1 MYNLENIQ
9 TGVKEMYKKYISLK
23 LNDSKKSIYQI
34 RYDEHGSQLEIK
46 LFSEEEVLDLSGC
59 RVKVCANQMDG
70 KSIFKT
76 CQVVSNKVGIVSL
89 DLANHFNDFDVRV
102 PCEIMLY
109 GPDEGCLGTVS
120 FYLVVPYPVVL
131 DNQEMRATDMKKL
144 TLSPKIRMIAH
155 RGLSSLAPENTLPA
169 YELAGKYGYYGA
181 ECDIHET
188 KDGVFVLL
196 HDDTL
201 KRMTNGSGKPEDY
214 SLNELKELVVN
225 GGNHVKKYPHLRIPT
240 LEEYL
245 AVCKKWKLVPVIEIK
260 EIEPKSVARLLEIL
274 AKWGNLQYVVIISFS
289 KEIVTEVRK
298 LNRQVNVQ
306 WLAEMTIENIDYCA
320 RYNMDIDCYWK
331 QVSKDL
337 VNYAHSKG
345 VVVNVWTVDF
355 GEEMQ
360 RLIDMGIDYISTNV
374 LLYNQGLHSSGKIKS
389 YLFDHRVNYV
399 TCLHSSIDNQ
409 GENEWTWSETSRILE
424 IRGNHEAKKMLQ
436 IKLPG
441 LNAGDVVSVSFFYR
455 NISGDEVRAGLEY
468 IEMDDAKTIE
478 RSIKTKAMNDWG
490 YVDCQFIVMNEV
502 SGNKDYY
509 NVLIGSWSMSNSHF
523 MLRDVRLRI
532 DYM

>member
-1 MYNLENIQ
+1 
-9 TGVKEMYKKYISLK
+9 MYKKYVRLK
-23 LNDSKKSIYQI
+23 LNESKKTICRI
-34 RYDEHGSQLEIK
+34 RYDEYGSQVEVK
-46 LFSEEEVLDLSGC
+46 LFSEEEEVLDLSGY
-59 RVKVCANQMDG
+59 RVKVCANQTNG
-70 KSIFKT
+70 KSVFNR
-76 CQVVSNKVGIVSL
+76 CEVVSNKVGSVSL
-89 DLANHFNDFDVRV
+89 NLTNYLSDFDVRI
-102 PCEIMLY
+102 PCEIMVY
-109 GPDEGCLGTVS
+109 GPDEECLGTAS
-120 FYLVVPYPVVL
+120 FYLVVPHPL
-131 DNQEMRATDMKKL
+131 ALGDQEMRATDVKKS

-188 KDGVFVLL
+188 KDGKFVLL

-201 KRMTNGSGKPEDY
+201 ERMTNGSGKPEHY
-214 SLNELKELVVN
+214 SLDELKELVIN
-225 GGNHVKKYPHLRIPT
+225 GGNQVKKYPHLRLPT

-245 AVCKKWKLVPVIEIK
+245 AVCKKWGLVPVIEIK
-260 EIEPKSVARLLEIL
+260 EIEPKSVARLLEVV
-274 AKWGNLQYVVIISFS
+274 AKWGSLQYVVIISFS

-298 LNRQVNVQ
+298 LNHQINIQ

-320 RYNMDIDCYWK
+320 RYDMDIDCYKK
-331 QVSKDL
+331 QVSKEMVD
-337 VNYAHSKG
+337 YAHSKG
-345 VVVNVWTVDF
+345 VLVNTWTVDH

-360 RLIDMGIDYISTNV
+360 NLVDMGVDCISTNV
-374 LLYNQGLHSSGKIKS
+374 LLYNQALQSSGKVKS

-409 GENEWTWSETSRILE
+409 GENEWMWRETGRILE

-441 LNAGDVVSVSFFYR
+441 LNVGDVVSISFFYR

-468 IEMDDAKTIE
+468 IEMDEASTIE
-478 RSIKTKAMNDWG
+478 RSIKTKAINDWG
-490 YVDCQFIVMNEV
+490 YVDCQFIVMNQV

-509 NVLIGSWSMSNSHF
+509 NVLIGSWNMSNSHF
-523 MLRDVRLRI
+523 MLRDVRI
-532 DYM
+532 KIEYM